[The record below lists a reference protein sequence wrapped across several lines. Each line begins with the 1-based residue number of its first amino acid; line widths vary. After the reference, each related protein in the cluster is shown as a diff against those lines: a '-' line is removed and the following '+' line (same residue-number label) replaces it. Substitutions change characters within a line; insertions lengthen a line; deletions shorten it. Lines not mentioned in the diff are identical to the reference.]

1 MSVIAGLQ
9 VEKSLKERV
18 QAASDQMEFLKRQ
31 QQALVKE
38 GTDAQ
43 EGVKLLI
50 KRVRSRE
57 TSS

>member
-1 MSVIAGLQ
+1 M
-9 VEKSLKERV
+9 KERV